1 MTSEV
6 ESLRKDV
13 IVVNEL
19 GLHARSAA
27 KLAKAAQQALGR
39 VWLEKDRERVDA
51 KQVIDI
57 LSLAAAQGD
66 RVCIAIDAAGDA
78 SVLDQ
83 MVTLFKNGF
92 GE

>member
-6 ESLRKDV
+6 EPLRKEV

-27 KLAKAAQQALGR
+27 KLAKAAQQARGR
-39 VWLEKDRERVDA
+39 VWLEKDNERIDA
-51 KQVIDI
+51 KQIIDI

-83 MVTLFKNGF
+83 LVVLFETGF